1 MAEPTFA
8 PSIDAVIVAPLKVRV
23 RVCHELVPRAVAVP
37 LASVAGVLWVLL
49 MIDQA
54 PLSVTR
60 RKYASS
66 LDGSWPC
73 VPTRLKFDVAGVLQH
88 HVDLQV

>member
-1 MAEPTFA
+1 MN
-8 PSIDAVIVAPLKVRV
+8 VRA
-23 RVCHELVPRAVAVP
+23 RVCHALVPYAVAVP
-37 LASVAGVLWVLL
+37 PAGVVGVVWVLL